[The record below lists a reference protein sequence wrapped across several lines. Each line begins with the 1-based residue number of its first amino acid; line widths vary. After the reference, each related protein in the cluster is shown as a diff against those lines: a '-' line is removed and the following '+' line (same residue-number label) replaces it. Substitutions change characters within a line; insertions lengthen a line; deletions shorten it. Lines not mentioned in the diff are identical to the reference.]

1 MERQIK
7 RQIIGFI
14 ILTLWITALVTPLS
28 AADTVT
34 VSVSMLQ
41 GEQQTLF
48 GRPAL
53 VAGIW
58 HYVNITTDQSYDEL
72 SVLFY
77 KGIVLS
83 TGDKNETNYY
93 EWKYDTNNAIVWYDV
108 SGYEI
113 QYIKQNLCTKNTTQ
127 YSFCIGIK
135 DTMPNIVDYSE
146 NWTMEITH
154 QGTALYSE
162 RIVVEKPKTGV
173 SLSKPDSII
182 FHVDPFTV
190 MDAPGDTFFKI
201 GNIGNIPLY
210 VNRITGQYDYIDI
223 TGINQEFVPSD
234 VTTEYVTVHSQSW
247 PPGIKRITMELN
259 GSYPRSY
266 FVDTNA
272 TITLYSSFII
282 DVPQLV
288 IYVGHSN
295 FRIDEILGTGIT
307 FQYQETLTM
316 NEGEKRDIS
325 AYVSGNGDV
334 TVAILADEKN
344 ISARKLYDGTTET
357 HSPISFLSTN
367 TTERTIVV
375 TVEALSEGT
384 IGLLNYQVTANGIT
398 KTYTTRISIGPPTA
412 QENKGTT
419 GVSLSL
425 VQIIVILLVLLVA
438 AYMVVSY
445 VKKRTR

>member
-1 MERQIK
+1 VERQIQQ
-7 RQIIGFI
+7 QIIGLL
-14 ILTLWITALVTPLS
+14 ILASWIASLVIPS
-28 AADTVT
+28 GAADTVT
-34 VSVSMLQ
+34 LSVSMLQ

-48 GRPAL
+48 GRSAL

-72 SVLFY
+72 SVIFY
-77 KGIVLS
+77 KGIVLL

-93 EWKYDTNNAIVWYDV
+93 EWNYDNNNPIVWNDV

-113 QYIKQNLCTKNTTQ
+113 QYIQQNLCKKNTTHF
-127 YSFCIGIK
+127 SFCIGIK
-135 DTMPNIVDYSE
+135 DTLPNIVGFSE
-146 NWTMEITH
+146 NWTMEIAH
-154 QGTALYSE
+154 QGTTLYSE

-173 SLSKPDSII
+173 SVSKPDSII

-190 MDAPGDTFFKI
+190 MDASGDAFFKI

-210 VNRITGQYDYIDI
+210 VKRITGQYEYIEI
-223 TGINQEFVPSD
+223 TGINQEFLPQD
-234 VTTEYVTVHSQSW
+234 VTTEYVIVHSQSW
-247 PPGIKRITMELN
+247 PPGIKKINMQLN
-259 GSYPRSY
+259 GSYPRWY

-282 DVPQLV
+282 DVPQLM

-295 FRIDEILGTGIT
+295 FRIDEILGTDIT
-307 FQYQETLTM
+307 FQYLETLTM
-316 NEGEKRDIS
+316 KEGEKRDIS

-334 TVAILADEKN
+334 TVGISADEKN
-344 ISARKLYDGTTET
+344 ISVRKLYDGTTET
-357 HSPISFLSTN
+357 HSPISFTSTN

-384 IGLLNYQVTANGIT
+384 MGLLNYQVTANGVT
-398 KTYTTRISIGPPTA
+398 KTYTTRISIGPPTTGG
-412 QENKGTT
+412 NKETT
-419 GVSLSL
+419 GLSFSL
-425 VQIIVILLVLLVA
+425 VQIIVIILVLLVV

>member
-1 MERQIK
+1 VERQIK
-7 RQIIGFI
+7 KQIIGFV
-14 ILTLWITALVTPLS
+14 ILTLWITTLVTPSS

-34 VSVSMLQ
+34 LSVSMLK

-72 SVLFY
+72 SVIFY
-77 KGIVLS
+77 KGIILP
-83 TGDKNETNYY
+83 TGNKNETNYY
-93 EWKYDTNNAIVWYDV
+93 EWNYNNNNAVVWNDV

-113 QYIKQNLCTKNTTQ
+113 QYIKQNLCTRNTTQ

-146 NWTMEITH
+146 NWTMEIAH

-173 SLSKPDSII
+173 SLSKPESII
-182 FHVDPFTV
+182 FHVDPFII
-190 MDAPGDTFFKI
+190 MDASGDTFFKI

-210 VNRITGQYDYIDI
+210 VNRITGQYDYIEI
-223 TGINQEFVPSD
+223 TGINEEFLPQD

-247 PPGIKRITMELN
+247 PPGIKKINMQLN

-282 DVPQLV
+282 DVPQLI

-295 FRIDEILGTGIT
+295 FRIDEILGTDIT
-307 FQYQETLTM
+307 VQYQETLTM

-334 TVAILADEKN
+334 NVAIWADEKN
-344 ISARKLYDGTTET
+344 ISVRKLYDGTTET
-357 HSPISFLSTN
+357 HSPISFVSTN

-398 KTYTTRISIGPPTA
+398 KTYTTRISIGPPTTPKNTMTA
-412 QENKGTT
+412 GL
-419 GVSLSL
+419 SISL
-425 VQIIVILLVLLVA
+425 VQIIIIILVLLVVV
-438 AYMVVSY
+438 YMVVSY